1 MIPNLI
7 HTIAISSV
15 LPILILL
22 GMILGIE
29 FANQLYS
36 DNDSRTFDFCLRISM
51 YLIAFILMVGFW
63 ALLINEFMTLEMKK
77 VFPNFPMDF
86 FIILSSLIVC
96 GIICCILYRIQEK
109 YQIKMKKLIAK
120 IRNHYIKYAMIF
132 FATIGAVVTAVA
144 YITSFMTINTYNLSS
159 ELIMPNIGKSIYSI
173 ICGILF
179 LTLIIGCPLA
189 LLIGK
194 TKKRFPPIKSYIWY
208 FIGKGGFMLILLICI
223 LCTVYVMA
231 SKPFFMFSENC
242 MFILTTIF
250 LSICLAAAI
259 LLYVLGYKDSVQH
272 KSFQKK
278 LKNILLCCCI
288 TSYLPVAGVAC
299 VQFAGVIFTPH
310 TKYNEY
316 EYIETQDYGDCVI
329 LMRNN
334 TQYIL
339 EKFSYDKDSETIT
352 IYIDKYYVE
361 NINSAEIKKISY
373 KQKVLSKENIK

>member
-1 MIPNLI
+1 MIPNFI
-7 HTIAISSV
+7 WTIAFSSV
-15 LPILILL
+15 FPMLILL

-36 DNDSRTFDFCLRISM
+36 DNNSRTFDFCLRIIM
-51 YLIAFILMVGFW
+51 YLIAFVLMVGFW
-63 ALLINEFMTLEMKK
+63 ALFINEFMTVEMKEA
-77 VFPNFPMDF
+77 FPNFPMNF
-86 FIILSSLIVC
+86 FIILSSLIVY
-96 GIICCILYRIQEK
+96 GTICCILYRIQEK
-109 YQIKMKKLIAK
+109 YQIMIKKLLAK

-132 FATIGAVVTAVA
+132 FATTGAVVTAVA
-144 YITSFMTINTYNLSS
+144 YITSFVTINTYNLSS

-194 TKKRFPPIKSYIWY
+194 TKKHFLPIKSKIGR
-208 FIGKGGFMLILLICI
+208 FIGEGSIMLIVLMCI
-223 LCTVYVMA
+223 LCTIYVIA
-231 SKPFFMFSENC
+231 SKPFYIFSENC

-250 LSICLAAAI
+250 LSICLVSAI
-259 LLYVLGYKDSVQH
+259 LLYILGYKDSIQH
-272 KSFQKK
+272 KAFQKK
-278 LKNILLCCCI
+278 LKDILLCCCI
-288 TSYLPVAGVAC
+288 TSYLLVAGVAC
-299 VQFAGVIFTPH
+299 MQFTGVIFTPH

-339 EKFSYDKDSETIT
+339 EKFSYDKNSETIT

-373 KQKVLSKENIK
+373 KERVLSKENIE